1 MIKLLKKIDE
11 DVFKET
17 RKVLLDNLK
26 NILNLKNNMSIVERI
41 LCLFCWLI
49 VATFAS
55 LLGIL
60 LIIVVLAIV
69 VVCAFFISVKRW
81 FHKSF

>member
-26 NILNLKNNMSIVERI
+26 NILNLKNNLSIFERI

-49 VATFAS
+49 VAPFAS

-69 VVCAFFISVKRW
+69 VVYAFFISVKRW